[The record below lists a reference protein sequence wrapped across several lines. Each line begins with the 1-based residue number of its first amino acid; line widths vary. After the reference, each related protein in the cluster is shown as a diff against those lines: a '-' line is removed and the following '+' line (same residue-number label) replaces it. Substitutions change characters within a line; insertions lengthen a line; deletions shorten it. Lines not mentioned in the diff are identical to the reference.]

1 MPNCYNTFKKEDDEM
16 TKVILL
22 CAGGMSTSLLMK
34 KIEAEANNNNFPL
47 EISAHG
53 IIEDMKIL
61 SDSDLVLLAPHV
73 RYVFDKLISDNPN
86 INLQLIDMKDY
97 GLMNGKKFLIKF

>member
-34 KIEAEANNNNFPL
+34 RIEAEANSHSFPL
-47 EISAHG
+47 
-53 IIEDMKIL
+53 
-61 SDSDLVLLAPHV
+61 
-73 RYVFDKLISDNPN
+73 
-86 INLQLIDMKDY
+86 
-97 GLMNGKKFLIKF
+97 

>member
-1 MPNCYNTFKKEDDEM
+1 M

-34 KIEAEANNNNFPL
+34 RIEAEANSNSFPL

-61 SDSDLVLLAPHV
+61 SDADLVLLAPQV
-73 RYVFDKLISDNPN
+73 RYVFDKLIKEYPN

-97 GLMNGKKFLIKF
+97 GLMDGKKVFNQILKAV